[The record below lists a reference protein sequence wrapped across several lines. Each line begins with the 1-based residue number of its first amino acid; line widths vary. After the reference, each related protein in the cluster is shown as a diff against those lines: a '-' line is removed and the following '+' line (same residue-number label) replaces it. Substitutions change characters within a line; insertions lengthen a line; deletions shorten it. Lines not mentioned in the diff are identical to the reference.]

1 MLKYKPLGDFM
12 KIFTQC
18 ECLLLSESLRLF
30 LDSFY
35 TSKKDCDFIISD
47 KKIDSDKPVFVIDEK
62 SPYLK
67 IPFTKESLISTLEEF
82 YSAIQIQNNS
92 ALFKASNSSFEQNL
106 SNLVDKFKADLL
118 NLIKNEY
125 EK

>member
-1 MLKYKPLGDFM
+1 MLKYEPLGDFM

-62 SPYLK
+62 SPHLK

>member
-1 MLKYKPLGDFM
+1 M

-30 LDSFY
+30 LDDFY

-67 IPFTKESLISTLEEF
+67 IPFTKESLINTLEEF
-82 YSAIQIQNNS
+82 YSAIEIQKS
-92 ALFKASNSSFEQNL
+92 ATLFKAKSSSFEQNL
-106 SNLVDKFKADLL
+106 SNLIDKFKTDLL